1 MKHIGIDVGGTNTD
15 AVFVQDNKVLGAVK
29 SPTTADVT
37 SGVRRAL
44 AALIQACPQA
54 GEPDAVM
61 IGTTHFT
68 NAVVQRRDLEPA
80 AALRVCLPAAASL
93 LPFCDWP
100 EDLAQKVNGGTYLV
114 QGGHE
119 FDGRELMPL
128 DERAVRDAARAI
140 RASGISTV
148 AVSGVFSPLIGAAEL
163 RAGEILL
170 QEHPDCR
177 ITYSHQLGRIGLLG
191 RENVALLN
199 ATLIDLAHK
208 TTDAFVQALADSG
221 IRAPLF
227 LTQNDGTV
235 TLAENAR
242 DFPVH
247 SFASG
252 PTNSMR
258 GAVFLAS
265 INDAVVCDVGG
276 TTADVGY
283 VHNGFPRQANNMV
296 EVGGVRTAFRMPD
309 LLSIG
314 VGGGT
319 LVDPQTLQVG
329 PVSVGHRLLEEAL
342 VFGGTQL
349 TCTDIAVAA
358 GLADIGDRSRV
369 AHLDPAMVR
378 GALARM
384 HDAISEAC
392 DRMKSDAREV
402 PLIAVGGGSVLIPDR
417 VAGFSEVVR
426 VENHAVANAVGAAI
440 AQVSGEVDQIFTNLS
455 REELLERARGIAVE
469 RAVAAGA
476 DPATISVI
484 EQEDIPLA
492 YLPGNAVR
500 ARVRVVGEI
509 AGRAH

>member
-15 AVFVQDNKVLGAVK
+15 AVLVQDNLVLGAVK
-29 SPTTADVT
+29 SPTTSDVT
-37 SGVRRAL
+37 TGVRRAL
-44 AALIQACPQA
+44 AALIAACPA
-54 GEPDAVM
+54 AATPDAVM

-80 AALRVCLPAAASL
+80 AALRICLPAAASL

-100 EDLAQKVNGGTYLV
+100 TDLAAIVNGGTYLV

-140 RASGISTV
+140 RASGVSTV
-148 AVSGVFSPLIGAAEL
+148 AISAVFSPLINAAEK
-163 RAGEILL
+163 RAGEILQ

-177 ITYSHQLGRIGLLG
+177 ITYSYQLGRIGLLG

-199 ATLIDLAHK
+199 ATLINLAHK

-235 TLAENAR
+235 TLAANAR

-258 GAVFLAS
+258 GAVFLTS
-265 INDAVVCDVGG
+265 IKNAVVCDVGG
-276 TTADVGY
+276 TTADVGC
-283 VHNGFPRQANNMV
+283 VQNGFPRQANNMV

-314 VGGGT
+314 IGGGT
-319 LVDPQTLQVG
+319 VVDPVSLQVG
-329 PVSVGHRLLEEAL
+329 PVSVGHRLLDSAL
-342 VFGGTQL
+342 VFGGNSL

-358 GLADIGDRSRV
+358 GLADIGDRARV
-369 AHLDPAMVR
+369 AHLDPAFVKQV
-378 GALARM
+378 LARI
-384 HDAISEAC
+384 HASLAEAC
-392 DRMKSDAREV
+392 DRMKSDVHDV
-402 PLIAVGGGSVLIPDR
+402 PLIAVGGGSVLMPER
-417 VAGFSEVVR
+417 MTGFSEVLR
-426 VENHAVANAVGAAI
+426 VENYAVANAVGAAI
-440 AQVSGEVDQIFTNLS
+440 AQVSGEVDEIFTKMS
-455 REELLERARGIAVE
+455 RDDLLARARAIAIERAIT
-469 RAVAAGA
+469 AGA
-476 DPATISVI
+476 DPSTITVI

-500 ARVRVVGEI
+500 ARVRVVGDI
-509 AGRAH
+509 ARQG